1 MVLKPITPA
10 DYPRLKRFFERQE
23 YRLCEYSLS
32 LIIVWNNTEYQ
43 PYGAIDGESLIIG
56 AEFATQKE
64 KRHLILPISPVK
76 EHTPEELSDL
86 AEKLGFESFW
96 FVPEDYIKAY
106 GKKRI
111 NSFFTVSGQKDFN
124 DYVYRTDDL
133 VALKGNK
140 YAKKRNLIHQFERNY
155 ISNGHVRIEPMDPQ
169 SAPDCI
175 DFLEEWCEQNHCDAE
190 GDLDLACEKQATIH
204 AIENIDR
211 LGVKG
216 LLLRLDGKVRAFGI
230 ASQLTANMGVL
241 HFEKADA
248 NIKGLYQYFDSQCA
262 RELLNQYEYI
272 NKESD
277 MDIPGLAK
285 AKQSYHPAM
294 IIKSYVLTLK

>member
-1 MVLKPITPA
+1 MNLKPITPK
-10 DYPRLKRFFERQE
+10 DYPRLKRFFERQA
-23 YRLCEYSLS
+23 YRLCEYSLP
-32 LIIVWNNTEYQ
+32 LIIVWSNDEYQ
-43 PYGAIDGESLIIG
+43 PYGAIDDESLIIA

-64 KRHLILPISPVK
+64 NRHLILPISPVK
-76 EHTPEELSDL
+76 EHTPEELCEL
-86 AEKLGFESFW
+86 AVKFGFESFW
-96 FVPEDYIKAY
+96 FVPEEYINTY

-111 NSFFTVSGQKDFN
+111 NACFSVTEQKGFN

-133 VALKGNK
+133 IALKGNK

-155 ISNGHVRIEPMDPQ
+155 ISNGHVKIEPMNPQ
-169 SAPDCI
+169 VAPECI
-175 DFLEEWCEQNHCDAE
+175 DFLEEWCEQNHCDADGE
-190 GDLDLACEKQATIH
+190 LNLACEKQAALN
-204 AIENIDR
+204 AIEHIDR

-216 LLLRLDGKVRAFGI
+216 LLLRLEDKVSAFGI

-248 NIKGLYQYFDSQCA
+248 NIKGLYQYFDNQCA
-262 RELLNQYEYI
+262 LQLLNRYEYI

-277 MDIPGLAK
+277 MNMPGLAK
-285 AKQSYHPAM
+285 AKKSYHPAM